1 MLVIKKLVDKLF
13 DDKLHEG
20 FWNTGLNQDKSWC
33 RPRFMFLLAR
43 SFALAKQEAMPTYQ
57 TQVLIDDLQQ
67 QTEAFINKAV
77 THWQMMPHK
86 QFAYKQSPEKWSANQ
101 CLQHLNSYGHYY
113 LPAIEKAIASGKSK
127 QTKPTFK
134 SGWLGNYF
142 TNLMQPKQDG
152 SLSKKIKSPKNQQPT
167 NNADSH
173 LVIAAFIEQQEQLL
187 LLLERARD
195 IDMNKI
201 KVPISISPFI
211 KLKLGDV
218 FMFLIAHNQRH
229 VLQAEKALTVNLQ

>member
-1 MLVIKKLVDKLF
+1 
-13 DDKLHEG
+13 
-20 FWNTGLNQDKSWC
+20 
-33 RPRFMFLLAR
+33 
-43 SFALAKQEAMPTYQ
+43 MPTYQ
-57 TQVLIDDLQQ
+57 TQALINDLQQ
-67 QTEAFINKAV
+67 QTEFFINKAV

-113 LPAIEKAIASGKSK
+113 LPAIAKAIMHGKDKQASS
-127 QTKPTFK
+127 TFK
-134 SGWLGNYF
+134 PGWLGNYF

-152 SLSKKIKSPKNQQPT
+152 SLNKKMKSPKNHEPT
-167 NNADSH
+167 NNADSY
-173 LVIAAFIEQQEQLL
+173 LEIAEFIEQQEKIL
-187 LLLERARD
+187 LLLEQARG

-229 VLQAEKALTVNLQ
+229 VLQAEKALSINLQ